1 MKSEFVHLHNHSDYS
16 LLDGAQTVQTLVN
29 TIDDLGMDSVAL
41 TEHGNM
47 FSVLPY
53 YKSAKKAGIKPII
66 GCEVYDKDQE
76 YIGKI
81 VNFFNHGAGKNAE
94 ILKNNAPYFC
104 TSKTTGDVD
113 KLTRSTLDALSV
125 TSGGT
130 VLADDSLVVCLQALK
145 RYAKRFEHIG
155 ANINIKTFDK
165 PK

>member
-1 MKSEFVHLHNHSDYS
+1 VQVSIEFIMPRPKSHF
-16 LLDGAQTVQTLVN
+16 GT
-29 TIDDLGMDSVAL
+29 
-41 TEHGNM
+41 
-47 FSVLPY
+47 
-53 YKSAKKAGIKPII
+53 
-66 GCEVYDKDQE
+66 
-76 YIGKI
+76 
-81 VNFFNHGAGKNAE
+81 GKNAE
-94 ILKNNAPYFC
+94 ILKNSAPFFC

-165 PK
+165 PE

>member
-1 MKSEFVHLHNHSDYS
+1 MKIKKELIILPVKKKMKELEFRVVGLPAPQGSK
-16 LLDGAQTVQTLVN
+16 TL
-29 TIDDLGMDSVAL
+29 TRYGGLMES
-41 TEHGNM
+41 
-47 FSVLPY
+47 S
-53 YKSAKKAGIKPII
+53 
-66 GCEVYDKDQE
+66 
-76 YIGKI
+76 
-81 VNFFNHGAGKNAE
+81 
-94 ILKNNAPYFC
+94 KNNAPYFC

-165 PK
+165 PE

>member
-1 MKSEFVHLHNHSDYS
+1 MQVSIEFIMPRPKSHF
-16 LLDGAQTVQTLVN
+16 GT
-29 TIDDLGMDSVAL
+29 
-41 TEHGNM
+41 
-47 FSVLPY
+47 
-53 YKSAKKAGIKPII
+53 
-66 GCEVYDKDQE
+66 
-76 YIGKI
+76 
-81 VNFFNHGAGKNAE
+81 GKNAE
-94 ILKNNAPYFC
+94 ILKNNAPFFC

-165 PK
+165 PE

>member
-1 MKSEFVHLHNHSDYS
+1 MKELEFRVVGLPAPQGSKTLTRYGGLMESSKRVKPWRQDIIHAALEAFAGNPFNEP
-16 LLDGAQTVQTLVN
+16 VQVS
-29 TIDDLGMDSVAL
+29 IEFIM
-41 TEHGNM
+41 
-47 FSVLPY
+47 PRP
-53 YKSAKKAGIKPII
+53 KSHFGT
-66 GCEVYDKDQE
+66 
-76 YIGKI
+76 
-81 VNFFNHGAGKNAE
+81 GKNAE
-94 ILKNNAPYFC
+94 IIKNNAPFFC

-165 PK
+165 PE